1 MLPWARWRV
10 CAAHQLLRARELDL
24 ARCGLKT
31 HGLLRSALTVMP
43 FSGSRSPSR
52 TTFRNLHTPANRHHG
67 ESSDLWV
74 RVKMPLVGPAMR
86 QVVAP
91 TW

>member
-31 HGLLRSALTVMP
+31 HGLLKLSHALQRLSQHIEDHVPQPAHTSQSA
-43 FSGSRSPSR
+43 S
-52 TTFRNLHTPANRHHG
+52 
-67 ESSDLWV
+67 W
-74 RVKMPLVGPAMR
+74 
-86 QVVAP
+86 
-91 TW
+91 